1 VVRKQ
6 SGRPANLYRE
16 AVSAT
21 FEQLC
26 RLTGLSNNA
35 LARELCMR
43 LDRDS
48 LARQTLRAWRRGDQP
63 VPGEVFL
70 AVAELAGPTAAGPLM
85 RAFEDQFVRSSE
97 ARARAKRTPADS
109 ASRS

>member
-1 VVRKQ
+1 MVRKQ

-70 AVAELAGPTAAGPLM
+70 AVAELAAGPLM